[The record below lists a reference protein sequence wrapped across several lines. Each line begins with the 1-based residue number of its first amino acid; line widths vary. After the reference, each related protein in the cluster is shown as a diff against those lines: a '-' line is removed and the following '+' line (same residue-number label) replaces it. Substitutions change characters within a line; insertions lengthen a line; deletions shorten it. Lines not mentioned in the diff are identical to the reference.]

1 MPKNKNFGGAGFTP
15 PTSEGGGNGIIPG
28 RVKKVF
34 LNVEDGGDIIPFSQ
48 EEGVVDA
55 SCGCHIY

>member
-34 LNVEDGGDIIPFSQ
+34 LNVEDGGDFNGNAERSSEALLI
-48 EEGVVDA
+48 A
-55 SCGCHIY
+55 AYK